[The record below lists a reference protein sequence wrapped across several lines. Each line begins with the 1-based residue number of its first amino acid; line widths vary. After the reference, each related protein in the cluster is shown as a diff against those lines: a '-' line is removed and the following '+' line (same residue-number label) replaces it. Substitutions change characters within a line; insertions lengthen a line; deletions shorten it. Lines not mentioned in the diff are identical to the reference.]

1 MAEAGQA
8 PKAEGRRGSD
18 GKTGAA
24 AVFIICFVSSLFG
37 GVVSTLMSV
46 YLPVSVKDLIGNV
59 SVDKLNAIS
68 ATINS
73 VFIFGWMFGGVVWGI
88 VCDRVGRSRTVVL
101 STLCFGLFT
110 LLTSAAPTW
119 FLVSV
124 CRFFSGFGVG
134 GVLVTTTIL
143 VSETWS
149 GKKRA
154 VALGILSISIPVG
167 IFSAGLINYFL
178 PGWREAF
185 LIGAVPL
192 VLAIG
197 GLFVLREPAGWTAVR
212 SSGAVGSSGA
222 GSSGSSGAGSSGSF
236 GAGRSFF
243 APEYRANLWKGSV
256 IFGAMLIGMWA
267 IFSWLPTWVQ
277 SLSGVIDAQR
287 DRGVSMMMM
296 GAGGLTGGFVSGWV
310 VHAIGLRRTMLL
322 CFAVCFGMSCLLFKL
337 NSSFSVVAHVEIAVM
352 AVFFGVSQG
361 ALSVFIPDLFPTAI
375 CAAATGFCFNVGR
388 LFTATAVFFV
398 GALVGWLGGYSNT
411 LFIFSFIFII
421 GLLATLY
428 AGENTH
434 YGTHQF
440 RKRAAGHP
448 GADGLPAGDGQ
459 AAE

>member
-1 MAEAGQA
+1 M
-8 PKAEGRRGSD
+8 
-18 GKTGAA
+18 GKA

-37 GVVSTLMSV
+37 GVVMTLMSV
-46 YLPVSVKDLIGNV
+46 YLPVAVKDLIGSV
-59 SVDKLNAIS
+59 SEDKLNAIS

-73 VFIFGWMFGGVVWGI
+73 VFIFGWMFGGIVWGI
-88 VCDRVGRSRTVVL
+88 VCDRAGRSRTVVL

-110 LLTSAAPTW
+110 LLTSLAPSWT
-119 FLVSV
+119 LVSV
-124 CRFFSGFGVG
+124 CRFLSGFGVG

-149 GKKRA
+149 GKARA

-167 IFSAGLINYFL
+167 IFSAGLINYLL
-178 PGWREAF
+178 PVWRQAF

-192 VLAIG
+192 LLAIF
-197 GLFVLREPAGWTAVR
+197 GLFVLKEPAGWVSTGADAKA
-212 SSGAVGSSGA
+212 SGGGL
-222 GSSGSSGAGSSGSF
+222 
-236 GAGRSFF
+236 F
-243 APEYRANLWKGSV
+243 APEYRGDLWKGAV

-277 SLSGVIDAQR
+277 SLSGVVDGQK
-287 DRGVSMMMM
+287 DGGVSMMMM
-296 GAGGLTGGFVSGWV
+296 GAGGLTGGFFSGWV

-337 NSSFSVVAHVEIAVM
+337 NTTFSVLAHVEIAVM

-361 ALSVFIPDLFPTAI
+361 ALSVFIPELFPTGI
-375 CAAATGFCFNVGR
+375 RAAATGFCFNVGR

-421 GLLATLY
+421 GLLATFY
-428 AGENTH
+428 AREKTH
-434 YGTHQF
+434 YGTH
-440 RKRAAGHP
+440 
-448 GADGLPAGDGQ
+448 
-459 AAE
+459 

>member
-1 MAEAGQA
+1 MDSSSA
-8 PKAEGRRGSD
+8 RRGSD
-18 GKTGAA
+18 GSAGRGV
-24 AVFIICFVSSLFG
+24 VFTICFVSSLFG

-46 YLPVSVKDLIGNV
+46 YLPVSVKDLIGSV

-73 VFIFGWMFGGVVWGI
+73 VFIFGWIFGGIVWGI
-88 VCDRVGRSRTVVL
+88 VCDRAGRSRTVVL

-110 LLTSAAPTW
+110 LLTAAAPSW

-143 VSETWS
+143 VSETWA
-149 GKKRA
+149 GKQRA

-192 VLAIG
+192 ALAIG
-197 GLFVLREPAGWTAVR
+197 GLFVLREPQSDGRKSDGRPRRRGAAGPMGGSEGSEPL
-212 SSGAVGSSGA
+212 SS
-222 GSSGSSGAGSSGSF
+222 
-236 GAGRSFF
+236 RNFF

-277 SLSGVIDAQR
+277 SLSGVVDAQR

-337 NSSFSVVAHVEIAVM
+337 NSSFSVLAHVEIAVM

-361 ALSVFIPDLFPTAI
+361 ALSVFIPELFPTAI

-428 AGENTH
+428 AGEKTH

-448 GADGLPAGDGQ
+448 GADGLPAGNGEG
-459 AAE
+459 AE

>member
-1 MAEAGQA
+1 MASSSATGYPAKPGASKAG
-8 PKAEGRRGSD
+8 RG
-18 GKTGAA
+18 TGAA
-24 AVFIICFVSSLFG
+24 AVFTICFVSSLFG

-73 VFIFGWMFGGVVWGI
+73 VFIFGWMCGGIVWGI
-88 VCDRVGRSRTVVL
+88 VCDRAGRSRTVVL

-110 LLTSAAPTW
+110 LLTAAAPSW

-143 VSETWS
+143 VSETWV
-149 GKKRA
+149 GKQRA

-192 VLAIG
+192 ALAIG
-197 GLFVLREPAGWTAVR
+197 GLFVLREPAGWTAAR
-212 SSGAVGSSGA
+212 SSRADRP
-222 GSSGSSGAGSSGSF
+222 SGSSGAGSSRSS
-236 GAGRSFF
+236 GAGGSFF

-277 SLSGVIDAQR
+277 SLSGVVDAQR

-337 NSSFSVVAHVEIAVM
+337 NSSFSVLAHVEIAVM

-361 ALSVFIPDLFPTAI
+361 ALSVFIPELFPTAI

-428 AGENTH
+428 AGEKTH

-448 GADGLPAGDGQ
+448 GADGLPAGNGK